1 MENSLKVENHLK
13 NRQKSVW
20 VTKGWGFFH
29 GDVWP
34 DDMASKRTPMGVF
47 SSSLNIVIISRKLM
61 KFDFFEIWSFS
72 WFWPIF
78 YVFWPIFTYLL
89 NFTNYVGKCRFLILH
104 QLYQFS
110 TVEEKFGR
118 SLDAVGNAFVKLL
131 FFPVFSQHL
140 LTNVD
145 FIHALDG
152 NSLQMKIW
160 QFHVFSQSEI
170 SEIRI

>member
-1 MENSLKVENHLK
+1 
-13 NRQKSVW
+13 
-20 VTKGWGFFH
+20 
-29 GDVWP
+29 
-34 DDMASKRTPMGVF
+34 MASKRTPMGVF
-47 SSSLNIVIISRKLM
+47 SSSLNRVIISRKLM

-89 NFTNYVGKCRFLILH
+89 NLTNYVGKCRFLILH

-131 FFPVFSQHL
+131 FSQYLDNICWPMLTLYMLLMTILYRWKYSNFMFFS
-140 LTNVD
+140 
-145 FIHALDG
+145 
-152 NSLQMKIW
+152 
-160 QFHVFSQSEI
+160 
-170 SEIRI
+170 